1 LVLVDADKA
10 SLSMPLEG
18 VPMNQARPP
27 TRKVGA
33 LVTAR
38 PRLRRIVVNLQR
50 WLVVVVATILLLP
63 AVAFAQKKGPGKP
76 PVKPPPASGGG
87 AIELDEKPAAPPPT
101 QPGAGGNIE
110 LDQPQEQPQ
119 TAPGQ
124 PEPQQG
130 GICEIDP
137 SACPKQ
143 VDLKAAATK
152 PVSAELYA
160 VQQKYFLRAR
170 RFELN
175 PFWAFSL
182 NDQFVSHPG
191 PGLSANY
198 YITDVFAVGLHG
210 TFYGGLNVD
219 SDFNFQNRRATRVAV
234 PLNEYLFEAS
244 GNFTYVPM
252 YGKFAGFS
260 EFIFHYDLY
269 LTGGVGGIWTKPIPV
284 IDPDNRKFDHEFRL
298 AFNLGIGLRIALNR
312 WIAPTLEIRD
322 ILYAEKIEA
331 LTVAPTQA
339 QQQDRNTWLENSSRL
354 TNHFQAQLGISIFLP
369 FSWEYRLP
377 K

>member
-1 LVLVDADKA
+1 LVLVDA
-10 SLSMPLEG
+10 EG

-27 TRKVGA
+27 TTKVGA
-33 LVTAR
+33 LV
-38 PRLRRIVVNLQR
+38 R
-50 WLVVVVATILLLP
+50 WLVVVATILLLP
-63 AVAFAQKKGPGKP
+63 TAAFAQKKGPAKP
-76 PVKPPPASGGG
+76 AHPPAGGG
-87 AIELDEKPAAPPPT
+87 GGQQTIDLDAPQPPAT
-101 QPGAGGNIE
+101 QPGQGQTID
-110 LDQPQEQPQ
+110 LDQPQGEQPQ
-119 TAPGQ
+119 PPAQ
-124 PEPQQG
+124 PEVQQG

-143 VDLKAAATK
+143 IDLKAAAQK
-152 PVSAELYA
+152 PVRAELYA

-175 PFWAFSL
+175 PFWGFSL

-191 PGLSANY
+191 PGLSINY
-198 YITDVFAVGLHG
+198 YITDVLAVGVHG

-234 PLNEYLFEAS
+234 PLNEYLLEWS

-269 LTGGVGGIWTKPIPV
+269 LTGGVGMLFSKPIPV
-284 IDPDNRKFDHEFRL
+284 IDPDNRKFDFEGKL
-298 AFNLGIGLRIALNR
+298 AFNLGVGLRIALNR
-312 WIAPTLEIRD
+312 WLAPTLEIRD
-322 ILYAEKIEA
+322 IFYPEKIEA

-339 QQQDRNTWLENSSRL
+339 QQQDKSTWLENSSKL

>member
-1 LVLVDADKA
+1 
-10 SLSMPLEG
+10 
-18 VPMNQARPP
+18 MNQARPS
-27 TRKVGA
+27 TTKVGA
-33 LVTAR
+33 IA
-38 PRLRRIVVNLQR
+38 R
-50 WLVVVVATILLLP
+50 WLVVFATVLLLP
-63 AVAFAQKKGPGKP
+63 TAALAQKKGPPKP
-76 PVKPPPASGGG
+76 PAP
-87 AIELDEKPAAPPPT
+87 PAAP
-101 QPGAGGNIE
+101 AGGQTID
-110 LDQPQEQPQ
+110 LDAPQP
-119 TAPGQ
+119 APGQ
-124 PEPQQG
+124 PGAPAGGQSIDLDQPGQPAQPGQPDQPGQPGQPGQGGG

-137 SACPKQ
+137 SACPKA
-143 VDLKAAATK
+143 VDLKAAASK
-152 PVSAELYA
+152 PVNAELYA

-191 PGLSANY
+191 PGLNINY
-198 YITDVFAVGLHG
+198 YITDVLAVGVHG

-219 SDFNFQNRRATRVAV
+219 SEFNFQNRRATRVAV

-252 YGKFAGFS
+252 YGKFSGFS

-269 LTGGVGGIWTKPIPV
+269 LTGGVGAIFTKPIPV
-284 IDPDNRKFDHEFRL
+284 IDPDNRKFDPEGKL

-312 WIAPTLEIRD
+312 WLAPTLEIRD
-322 ILYAEKIEA
+322 VLYPEKIEA
-331 LTVAPTQA
+331 LTVGQTQA
-339 QQQDRNTWLENSSRL
+339 QQQNPGTWLDNSSRL
-354 TNHFQAQLGISIFLP
+354 SYHFQAQLGISIFLP